1 MGDINLGIVIL
12 FIGKFQT
19 NSDQLFITQSK
30 IPLADWF
37 ILGLSHAL
45 LFGVLLSLE
54 PAVVYMS
61 SIHPHWLLTVE

>member
-1 MGDINLGIVIL
+1 MGDINIGIVIL

-45 LFGVLLSLE
+45 LLGVLLSLE

-61 SIHPHWLLTVE
+61 SIHARPLLSK

>member
-1 MGDINLGIVIL
+1 MEHINLGIVFL
-12 FIGKFQT
+12 FIGNSQT

-30 IPLADWF
+30 IPLADWL

-45 LFGVLLSLE
+45 LLGVSLSLE

-61 SIHPHWLLTVE
+61 SIHPHPLLSK